1 MKRLLADRSE
11 GGHVAARPCVRAR
24 CSNFP
29 EKVALK
35 GTPPIT
41 SLNFQT
47 PVAYVCIFRRLLY
60 FLLPSTFWFPT
71 LYRQLTFQHSTCF
84 LAFVYIRLIRRSP
97 AYSSSSLCD
106 NMPGRTLPTI
116 PQADVASHNTTK
128 SCYVT
133 VGTKVYDITPFLDD
147 HPGGGDLIVEY
158 GGKDV
163 QDIMDDTTSHF
174 HSESAWEILDDYLV
188 GFVTTEAVMKSVTDS
203 THPADIVPLPPSD
216 AGAEQLRKDGV
227 NQPLYQNTGMS
238 SADDL
243 SKETDASSDYR
254 THKFLDLNKPL
265 LMQVW
270 RGGFTKEFYLE
281 QVHRPRHYKG
291 GDSAPLFG
299 NFLEPLSKTP
309 WWVVPTVWLP
319 QVAYGTYLSGRGLST
334 VGLTS
339 YWITGLFI
347 WTLVEYVLHRF
358 LFHLDQHLPDN
369 RAALTLHF
377 LLHGIHHYL
386 PMDRLR
392 LVMPPT
398 LFLAL
403 ATPFWYLAHA
413 VFFYDWNAA
422 TAVFCGGIFGYVCY
436 DLTHYFLHHKT

>member
-1 MKRLLADRSE
+1 
-11 GGHVAARPCVRAR
+11 
-24 CSNFP
+24 
-29 EKVALK
+29 
-35 GTPPIT
+35 
-41 SLNFQT
+41 
-47 PVAYVCIFRRLLY
+47 
-60 FLLPSTFWFPT
+60 
-71 LYRQLTFQHSTCF
+71 
-84 LAFVYIRLIRRSP
+84 
-97 AYSSSSLCD
+97 
-106 NMPGRTLPTI
+106 MPGRTLPTI
-116 PQADVASHNTTK
+116 PQADVASHNTAK

-163 QDIMDDTTSHF
+163 QDIMDDTASHF

-188 GFVTTEAVMKSVTDS
+188 GFVATEAVMKSVTDS
-203 THPADIVPLPPSD
+203 THPADIVPLPPSE

-227 NQPLYQNTGMS
+227 DQPLYQNTGMS

-270 RGGFTKEFYLE
+270 RGGFTKDFYLE